1 MEGASPDGASL
12 LGAVLLLGLSG
23 VPGLL
28 ARKGGSGGE
37 RLAAVLLGAG
47 SALGLVSAGRIL
59 FLGTSFRAE
68 LPSPLPGGPL
78 LFAADPLSALFLL
91 PVFLVPA
98 LGAVYGL
105 GYWPER
111 EHRRDGRKLRFFTG
125 LLAASMAAVLLARS
139 GVAFLVAWEVM
150 ALAAFFAATTEDRQP
165 AVREAGW
172 IYLVATHAGTLGL
185 FGMTALLRAT
195 TGSFAWEAPA
205 GGLAA
210 TGSAHVVFLLALF
223 GFGAKAGLFPFH
235 FWLPG
240 AHAGA
245 PSHVSAVMSG
255 VMLKVGLYGILRVT
269 SLYEAPPS
277 WWGGLLLVLGAAS
290 ALYGATL
297 AAGQGDVKR
306 LLAYSSIENVGIV
319 TTGLGL
325 ALLGRAAGRPEWIA
339 LGLGGAL
346 LHVLFHS
353 LFKPLL
359 FLGAGAV
366 IHGTGTREMDLLGG
380 LLRKMPKTAA
390 AFAVGCAA
398 VVALPPLNGFFS
410 EFVVYLGL
418 LRAFAGPG
426 EALLAGLAAPV
437 LALAGG
443 IALAAFVKLFG
454 TVFLGSPRSGKA
466 AHAHEPGLLMR
477 VPILLLAAACLAAGL
492 LSPLLARGVDAAARA
507 WAEPGHLLAAAGAA
521 NAPSP
526 VPALATVAPLAAA
539 AGWGAAFLGLLALVA
554 GALAFLLKRRAPSRG
569 PTWDCGYARPTARMQ
584 YTGSSFGDGIAGRL
598 TPRFAAAVL
607 EERRPEGTF
616 PRAARVAPSGPAR
629 DPVLLRLLEPLA
641 GKWARRFHDLHA
653 LQEGRLTIYLVYVL
667 GTLVALLSWSVLR
680 GWIPLP

>member
-1 MEGASPDGASL
+1 MEGASPDGALL
-12 LGAVLLLGLSG
+12 LGAILLLALSG
-23 VPGLL
+23 VPGLF

-37 RLAAVLLGAG
+37 RLAAILT
-47 SALGLVSAGRIL
+47 SAASVAGLVPAVRIL
-59 FLGTSFRAE
+59 FFGAGFRME
-68 LPSPLPGGPL
+68 FPSPLPGGKVL
-78 LFAADPLSALFLL
+78 LAADPLSALFLL

-105 GYWPER
+105 GYWPEAG
-111 EHRRDGRKLRFFTG
+111 HLRDGRKLRFFMG
-125 LLAASMAAVLLARS
+125 LLAASMAVVLIARS
-139 GVAFLVAWEVM
+139 GVGFLVAWEVM

-185 FGMTALLRAT
+185 FGMTALLGAA

-205 GGLAA
+205 SGLAA
-210 TGSAHVVFLLALF
+210 TGSAHVVFLLALL

-255 VMLKVGLYGILRVT
+255 VMLKVGLYGLLRVT
-269 SLYEAPPS
+269 SLYGAPPA
-277 WWGGLLLVLGAAS
+277 WWGGLVLVLGATS

-297 AAGQGDVKR
+297 AAGQGDIKR
-306 LLAYSSIENVGIV
+306 LLAYSSIENVGIAA
-319 TTGLGL
+319 TGIGV
-325 ALLGRAAGRPEWIA
+325 ALLGRAAARPEWIA

-366 IHGTGTREMDLLGG
+366 LHGTGTREMDLMGG
-380 LLRKMPKTAA
+380 LLKRMPKTGA
-390 AFAVGCAA
+390 AFAIGCAA

-418 LRAFAGPG
+418 LRAFSGPG
-426 EALLAGLAAPV
+426 ELLLAGFAAPA

-443 IALAAFVKLFG
+443 VALAAFVKLFG
-454 TVFLGSPRSGKA
+454 MVFLGNPRSEKA
-466 AHAHEPGLLMR
+466 AHAHEPGLSMR
-477 VPILLLAAACLAAGL
+477 VPMLLLAGACLVAGL
-492 LSPLLARGVDAAARA
+492 LSPLLVPAIDRATGA
-507 WAEPGHLLAAAGAA
+507 WAGRSPGGAMPLSSAAPIASVAIWGAA
-521 NAPSP
+521 FGAF
-526 VPALATVAPLAAA
+526 LALAAA
-539 AGWGAAFLGLLALVA
+539 AAALLL
-554 GALAFLLKRRAPSRG
+554 RRRSLSRG

-584 YTGSSFGDGIAGRL
+584 YTGSSFGEWIAFRL
-598 TPRFAAAVL
+598 TPRVATSPL
-607 EERRPEGTF
+607 EERLPEGIF
-616 PRAARVAPSGPAR
+616 PRGARVSAPAPAR
-629 DPVLLRLLEPLA
+629 DPVLLRFLEPLA
-641 GKWARRFHDLHA
+641 AKWARRFSGLHA
-653 LQEGRLTIYLVYVL
+653 LQEGRLTFYLVYVL
-667 GTLVALLSWSVLR
+667 GTLVALLAWSVLR
-680 GWIPLP
+680 GWFPLP

>member
-1 MEGASPDGASL
+1 MEGAGPDG
-12 LGAVLLLGLSG
+12 VLLLGAILLLALSG
-23 VPGLL
+23 VPGLF

-37 RLAAVLLGAG
+37 RLAALLACAA
-47 SALGLVSAGRIL
+47 SAAGLVPAVRIL
-59 FLGTSFRAE
+59 FFGAAFRME
-68 LPSPLPGGPL
+68 LPSPLPGGRML
-78 LFAADPLSALFLL
+78 LAADPLSALFLL

-105 GYWPER
+105 GYWPES
-111 EHRRDGRKLRFFTG
+111 EHLRDARKLRLFMG
-125 LLAASMAAVLLARS
+125 LLAASMAVVLIARS
-139 GVAFLVAWEVM
+139 GVGFLVAWEVM

-185 FGMTALLRAT
+185 FGMTALLRDT

-205 GGLAA
+205 SGLAA
-210 TGSAHVVFLLALF
+210 TGSAHVVFLLALV

-255 VMLKVGLYGILRVT
+255 VMLKVGLYGLLRVT
-269 SLYEAPPS
+269 SLYAAPPS
-277 WWGGLLLVLGAAS
+277 WWGGLVLVLGAVS

-297 AAGQGDVKR
+297 ASGQGDVKR

-319 TTGLGL
+319 ATGIGV
-325 ALLGRAAGRPEWIA
+325 ALLGRSAARPEWVA

-366 IHGTGTREMDLLGG
+366 IHGTGTREMDLMGG
-380 LLRKMPKTAA
+380 LLKRMPKTGA
-390 AFAVGCAA
+390 AFAIGCAA

-418 LRAFAGPG
+418 LRAFSGPG
-426 EALLAGLAAPV
+426 EALLAGFAAPA

-443 IALAAFVKLFG
+443 LALAAFVKLFG
-454 TVFLGSPRSGKA
+454 IVFLGNPRSEKA
-466 AHAHEPGLLMR
+466 EHAHEPGPWMR
-477 VPILLLAAACLAAGL
+477 VPLLLLAGACLAAGL
-492 LSPLLARGVDAAARA
+492 LSPLLTRGVDAATAVWAAPDAGGARA
-507 WAEPGHLLAAAGAA
+507 VRVPPLASV
-521 NAPSP
+521 AP
-526 VPALATVAPLAAA
+526 LATVAA
-539 AGWGAAFLGLLALVA
+539 WGAAFLALLAA
-554 GALAFLLKRRAPSRG
+554 TAAATAWALRRRALSRG
-569 PTWDCGYARPTARMQ
+569 PTWDCGYARPTTRMQ
-584 YTGSSFGDGIAGRL
+584 YTGSSFGEWIAVRL
-598 TPRFAAAVL
+598 TPRSAAPLL
-607 EERRPEGTF
+607 EERRPEGAF
-616 PRAARVAPSGPAR
+616 PRAASVSSPAPAR
-629 DPVLLRLLEPLA
+629 DPLLFRLLEPFA
-641 GKWARRFHDLHA
+641 ERWARRFHDLHA

-667 GTLVALLSWSVLR
+667 GTLVALLSWSVVR
-680 GWIPLP
+680 GWFPPR

>member
-1 MEGASPDGASL
+1 MEGASPDGA
-12 LGAVLLLGLSG
+12 LLLVAILLLALSG

-37 RLAAVLLGAG
+37 RLAAVLACAG
-47 SALGLVSAGRIL
+47 SALGLVPVVRIL
-59 FLGTSFRAE
+59 FFGAGLRVE
-68 LPSPLPGGPL
+68 LRSPLPGGNV

-98 LGAVYGL
+98 LGSVYGL
-105 GYWPER
+105 GYWPEAG
-111 EHRRDGRKLRFFTG
+111 HLRDARKLRFFMG
-125 LLAASMAAVLLARS
+125 LLAASMAVVLVARS

-185 FGMTALLRAT
+185 FGMTALLGAT

-205 GGLAA
+205 AGFAA
-210 TGSAHVVFLLALF
+210 TGPANVVFLLALV

-255 VMLKVGLYGILRVT
+255 VMLKVGLYGLLRIT
-269 SLYEAPPS
+269 SLYGAPPA
-277 WWGGLLLVLGAAS
+277 WWGGLLLVLGVVS
-290 ALYGATL
+290 ALYGAAL
-297 AAGQGDVKR
+297 AAAQNDLKR

-319 TTGLGL
+319 STGIGV
-325 ALLGRAAGRPEWIA
+325 ALLGRAAARPEAIA

-380 LLRKMPKTAA
+380 LLRKMPKTGA

-398 VVALPPLNGFFS
+398 VAALPPLNGFFS
-410 EFVVYLGL
+410 EFLVYLGL

-426 EALLAGLAAPV
+426 EALLAGFAAPA

-454 TVFLGSPRSGKA
+454 TVFLGSPRSEKA
-466 AHAHEPGLLMR
+466 EHAHEPGLAMR
-477 VPILLLAAACLAAGL
+477 VPILALAAACLLAGL
-492 LSPLLARGVDAAARA
+492 FSPFLGPGLDAAIRS
-507 WAEPGHLLAAAGAA
+507 WAERDAAGAA
-521 NAPSP
+521 AGLSRLPALASVAP
-526 VPALATVAPLAAA
+526 LATVAS
-539 AGWGAAFLGLLALVA
+539 WGAAFLGLLALVA
-554 GALAFLLKRRAPSRG
+554 AGTALLLRRRSISRG

-584 YTGSSFGDGIAGRL
+584 YTGSSFGEWIALRL
-598 TPRFAAAVL
+598 TPRAAAAPL
-607 EERRPEGTF
+607 EERLPEGIF
-616 PRAARVAPSGPAR
+616 PRRARVSAAAPAR
-629 DPVLLRLLEPLA
+629 DPVLLRLLEPFA
-641 GKWARRFHDLHA
+641 RRWARRFHDLHA
-653 LQEGRLTIYLVYVL
+653 LQEGRLTFYLVYVL
-667 GTLVALLSWSVLR
+667 GTLVALLAWSVLR
-680 GWIPLP
+680 GWLSLP

>member
-1 MEGASPDGASL
+1 MEGASPDGAVL
-12 LGAVLLLGLSG
+12 LGAILLLALSG
-23 VPGLL
+23 VPGLF

-37 RLAAVLLGAG
+37 RLAAVLACAG
-47 SALGLVSAGRIL
+47 SVAGLVPVVRIL
-59 FLGTSFRAE
+59 FFGAGLRME
-68 LPSPLPGGPL
+68 LPSPLPGGKIL
-78 LFAADPLSALFLL
+78 LAADPLSALFLL

-105 GYWPER
+105 GYWSEA
-111 EHRRDGRKLRFFTG
+111 EHLRDGRKLRFFMG
-125 LLAASMAAVLLARS
+125 ILAASMAAVLIARS

-150 ALAAFFAATTEDRQP
+150 ALAAFFAATTEDRLP

-185 FGMTALLRAT
+185 FGMTALLHDT

-205 GGLAA
+205 AGLAV
-210 TGSAHVVFLLALF
+210 TGSASVVFLLALV

-255 VMLKVGLYGILRVT
+255 VMLKVGLYGILRIT
-269 SLYEAPPS
+269 SLYGAPPA
-277 WWGGLLLVLGAAS
+277 WWGGLLLVLGVAS
-290 ALYGATL
+290 ALYGAAL
-297 AAGQGDVKR
+297 AAAQNDLKR

-319 TTGLGL
+319 STGIGV
-325 ALLGRAAGRPEWIA
+325 ALLGRSAARPEWIA

-366 IHGTGTREMDLLGG
+366 IHGTGTREMDLMGG
-380 LLRKMPKTAA
+380 LLRKMPKTGA

-398 VVALPPLNGFFS
+398 VAALPPLNGFFS
-410 EFVVYLGL
+410 EFLVYLGL

-426 EALLAGLAAPV
+426 EALLAGFAAPA

-454 TVFLGSPRSGKA
+454 IVFLGSPRSEKA
-466 AHAHEPGLLMR
+466 EHAHEPGLAMR
-477 VPILLLAAACLAAGL
+477 VPILALAAACLLAGL
-492 LSPLLARGVDAAARA
+492 SSPFLCPGLDAATSA
-507 WAEPGHLLAAAGAA
+507 WAAKAL
-521 NAPSP
+521 SP
-526 VPALATVAPLAAA
+526 VPALATVAPVATVAA
-539 AGWGAAFLGLLALVA
+539 WGAAFLGLLALTAAVA
-554 GALAFLLKRRAPSRG
+554 GFLIRRRTVSRG

-584 YTGSSFGDGIAGRL
+584 YTGSSFGDWIAARL
-598 TPRFAAAVL
+598 TPRVAATLL
-607 EERRPEGTF
+607 EERLPEGIF
-616 PRAARVAPSGPAR
+616 PRGARVSAAAPAR
-629 DPVLLRLLEPLA
+629 DPVLLRFLEPFA
-641 GKWARRFHDLHA
+641 RRWARRFYDLHA

-667 GTLVALLSWSVLR
+667 GTLIALLAWSVLR
-680 GWIPLP
+680 GWFPPP

>member
-1 MEGASPDGASL
+1 MEGASPDGAVL
-12 LGAVLLLGLSG
+12 LGAILLLALSG
-23 VPGLL
+23 VPGLF

-37 RLAAVLLGAG
+37 RLAAVLACAG
-47 SALGLVSAGRIL
+47 SAAGLLPVARIL
-59 FLGTSFRAE
+59 FFGAAVRME
-68 LPSPLPGGPL
+68 LPSPLPGGRIL
-78 LFAADPLSALFLL
+78 LAADPLSALFLL

-105 GYWPER
+105 GYWAEA
-111 EHRRDGRKLRFFTG
+111 EHLRDGRKLRFFMG
-125 LLAASMAAVLLARS
+125 LLAASMAAVLVARS

-185 FGMTALLRAT
+185 FGMTAVLRAT
-195 TGSFAWEAPA
+195 TGSFTWEAPEA
-205 GGLAA
+205 GLAV
-210 TGSAHVVFLLALF
+210 TGSASVVFLLALV

-255 VMLKVGLYGILRVT
+255 VMLKVGLYGLLRIT
-269 SLYEAPPS
+269 SLYGAPPA
-277 WWGGLLLVLGAAS
+277 WWGGLLLVLGATS
-290 ALYGATL
+290 ALYGAAL
-297 AAGQGDVKR
+297 AAGQNDVKR
-306 LLAYSSIENVGIV
+306 LLAYSSIENVGIIS
-319 TTGLGL
+319 TGIGV
-325 ALLGRAAGRPEWIA
+325 ALLGRAAARPEWIA

-366 IHGTGTREMDLLGG
+366 IHGTGTREMDLMGG
-380 LLRKMPKTAA
+380 LLKKMPKTGA

-398 VVALPPLNGFFS
+398 VAALPPLNGFFS
-410 EFVVYLGL
+410 EFLVYLGL

-426 EALLAGLAAPV
+426 EALLAGFAAPA

-454 TVFLGSPRSGKA
+454 IVFLGSPRSEKA
-466 AHAHEPGLLMR
+466 EHAHEPGLAMR
-477 VPILLLAAACLAAGL
+477 VPILALAAACLAAGL
-492 LSPLLARGVDAAARA
+492 LSPFLAPGLDAATAA
-507 WAEPGHLLAAAGAA
+507 WAAKGPAG
-521 NAPSP
+521 
-526 VPALATVAPLAAA
+526 VPALATVAPLATVAT
-539 AGWGAAFLGLLALVA
+539 WGAAFLGLLALTAAAV
-554 GALAFLLKRRAPSRG
+554 AFLVRRRTISRG

-584 YTGSSFGDGIAGRL
+584 YTGSSFGDWIAARL
-598 TPRFAAAVL
+598 TPRVAATLL
-607 EERRPEGTF
+607 EERLPEGIF
-616 PRAARVAPSGPAR
+616 PRGARVSAAAPAR
-629 DPVLLRLLEPLA
+629 DPLLLRLLEPFA
-641 GKWARRFHDLHA
+641 QRWARRFHDLHA

-667 GTLVALLSWSVLR
+667 GTLIALLAWSVLR
-680 GWIPLP
+680 GWIPPQ

>member
-1 MEGASPDGASL
+1 MEGASPDGALL
-12 LGAVLLLGLSG
+12 LGAILLLALSG
-23 VPGLL
+23 VPGLF
-28 ARKGGSGGE
+28 ARKGSGGGE
-37 RLAAVLLGAG
+37 KLAAVLSSAG
-47 SALGLVSAGRIL
+47 SVAGLVPTVRIL
-59 FLGTSFRAE
+59 FLGAGFRME
-68 LPSPLPGGPL
+68 LPSPLPGGRML
-78 LFAADPLSALFLL
+78 LAADPLSALFLV

-105 GYWPER
+105 GYWPEAD
-111 EHRRDGRKLRFFTG
+111 HLRDGRKLRFFMG
-125 LLAASMAAVLLARS
+125 LLAASMAVVLVARS
-139 GVAFLVAWEVM
+139 GVAFLVSWEVM

-185 FGMTALLRAT
+185 FGMTALLCAT
-195 TGSFAWEAPA
+195 IGSFAWEAPA
-205 GGLAA
+205 SGLAA
-210 TGSAHVVFLLALF
+210 TGSAHVVFLLAIL

-255 VMLKVGLYGILRVT
+255 VMLKVGLYGLLRVV
-269 SLYEAPPS
+269 SLYGVPPA
-277 WWGGLLLVLGAAS
+277 WWGGLLLVLGATS
-290 ALYGATL
+290 ALYGAAL

-319 TTGLGL
+319 ATGIGV
-325 ALLGRAAGRPEWIA
+325 ALLGRSAARPEWVA

-366 IHGTGTREMDLLGG
+366 LHATGTREMDLMGG
-380 LLRKMPKTAA
+380 LLKKMPKTGA
-390 AFAVGCAA
+390 AFAIGCGA
-398 VVALPPLNGFFS
+398 VAALPPLNGFFS
-410 EFVVYLGL
+410 EFVVYFGL
-418 LRAFAGPG
+418 LRAFSGSG
-426 EALLAGLAAPV
+426 ELLLAGFAAPV

-443 IALAAFVKLFG
+443 VALAAFVKLFG
-454 TVFLGSPRSGKA
+454 VVFLGSPRSEKA
-466 AHAHEPGLLMR
+466 AHAHEPGPAMR
-477 VPILLLAAACLAAGL
+477 VPILLLAAACLVAGL
-492 LSPLLARGVDAAARA
+492 FSPLLVPAVDAATAA
-507 WAEPGHLLAAAGAA
+507 WARRSPGGAMPLSSA
-521 NAPSP
+521 
-526 VPALATVAPLAAA
+526 VPLASVAI
-539 AGWGAAFLGLLALVA
+539 WGAAFLGILALVTA
-554 GALAFLLKRRAPSRG
+554 VAAFLLHRRPISRG

-584 YTGSSFGDGIAGRL
+584 YTGSSFGEWIALRL
-598 TPRFAAAVL
+598 TPRVAAAPL
-607 EERRPEGTF
+607 GERPPEGIF
-616 PRAARVAPSGPAR
+616 PRGARVSASAPAR

-641 GKWARRFHDLHA
+641 TRWARRFHDLHS

>member
-1 MEGASPDGASL
+1 MEGASPE
-12 LGAVLLLGLSG
+12 GAVLLAATLLLALSG

-37 RLAAVLLGAG
+37 RPSAILACAG
-47 SALGLVSAGRIL
+47 SALGLVSSARIL
-59 FLGTSFRAE
+59 FFGATFRIE
-68 LPSPLPGGPL
+68 VPSPLPGGPIL
-78 LFAADPLSALFLL
+78 LAADALSALFLV

-105 GYWPER
+105 GYWPEAG
-111 EHRRDGRKLRFFTG
+111 HRRDARKLRFFMG

-172 IYLVATHAGTLGL
+172 IYLVATHAGTLCL
-185 FGMTALLRAT
+185 FGMTALLHAT
-195 TGSFAWEAPA
+195 TGSFAWEAPD
-205 GGLAA
+205 GGLSTARPA
-210 TGSAHVVFLLALF
+210 GIVFLLALA

-255 VMLKVGLYGILRVT
+255 VMLKVGLYGLLRIT
-269 SLYEAPPS
+269 SLYGAPPS

-290 ALYGATL
+290 ALYGAAL

-319 TTGLGL
+319 ATGIGL
-325 ALLGRAAGRPEWIA
+325 ALLGRAAGRPEWVA

-366 IHGTGTREMDLLGG
+366 IHGTGTREIDLMGG
-380 LLRKMPKTAA
+380 LLRKMPKTGA

-398 VVALPPLNGFFS
+398 VAALPPLNGFFS
-410 EFVVYLGL
+410 EWIVYLGL
-418 LRAFAGPG
+418 FRAFSGPG
-426 EALLAGLAAPV
+426 EALLAAFAAPA

-443 IALAAFVKLFG
+443 VALAAFVKLFG
-454 TVFLGSPRSGKA
+454 IVFLGNARSEKA
-466 AHAHEPGLLMR
+466 DNAHEPGPAMR
-477 VPILLLAAACLAAGL
+477 VPILFLAAACLVAGL
-492 LSPLLARGVDAAARA
+492 LSPLLAPGLDAAARA
-507 WAEPGHLLAAAGAA
+507 WSEESPGGSLPLAA
-521 NAPSP
+521 
-526 VPALATVAPLAAA
+526 VAPLADVAT
-539 AGWGAAFLGLLALVA
+539 WGAAFLALVLLAA
-554 GALAFLLKRRAPSRG
+554 GATGALLRRRSLSRG
-569 PTWDCGYARPTARMQ
+569 PTWDCGYARPTPRMQ
-584 YTGSSFGDGIAGRL
+584 YTGSSFGEWVSARL
-598 TPRFAAAVL
+598 TPRAAAPVL
-607 EERRPEGTF
+607 EERRPEGSF
-616 PRAARVAPSGPAR
+616 PRAARVSPPAPAR
-629 DPVLLRLLEPLA
+629 DPLLLRFLEPLA
-641 GKWARRFHDLHA
+641 GRWARRFHDLHA

-680 GWIPLP
+680 GWVPLP

>member
-1 MEGASPDGASL
+1 MEAASPDGALL

-23 VPGLL
+23 VPGLF
-28 ARKGGSGGE
+28 ARRGGGGGE
-37 RLAAVLLGAG
+37 RLAAALLGAG
-47 SALGLVSAGRIL
+47 SALGLVAVARVL
-59 FLGTSFRAE
+59 FLGASFRVE
-68 LPSPLPGGPL
+68 LPSPLPGGPVL
-78 LFAADPLSALFLL
+78 LAADALSALFLV

-105 GYWPER
+105 GYWPEA
-111 EHRRDGRKLRFFTG
+111 EHLRDARKLRYFSG
-125 LLAASMAAVLLARS
+125 LLAASMAVVLLARS
-139 GVAFLVAWEVM
+139 GVLFLVAWEVM

-172 IYLVATHAGTLGL
+172 TYLVATHAGTLGL
-185 FGMTALLRAT
+185 FGMTALLHAT

-210 TGSAHVVFLLALF
+210 TGTAHAVFLLALF

-255 VMLKVGLYGILRVT
+255 VMLKVGLYGLLRVT
-269 SLYEAPPS
+269 SLYAATPA
-277 WWGGLLLVLGAAS
+277 WWGGLLLVLGAFS
-290 ALYGATL
+290 ALYGAAL

-319 TTGLGL
+319 ATGIGV
-325 ALLGRAAGRPEWIA
+325 ALLGRAAARPEWVA

-366 IHGTGTREMDLLGG
+366 IHGTGTREMDRMGG
-380 LLRKMPKTAA
+380 LLKRMPGTGA

-410 EFVVYLGL
+410 ELVVYLGL
-418 LRAFAGPG
+418 LRAFSGPG

-443 IALAAFVKLFG
+443 VALAAFVKLFG
-454 TVFLGSPRSGKA
+454 TVFLGTARSENA
-466 AHAHEPGLLMR
+466 AAAHEPGRAMR
-477 VPILLLAAACLAAGL
+477 VPILLLAAACLVAGL
-492 LSPLLARGVDAAARA
+492 LSPLLAPGVDAAARA
-507 WAEPGHLLAAAGAA
+507 WAERSPGG
-521 NAPSP
+521 
-526 VPALATVAPLAAA
+526 TVRLTSAAPLAAA
-539 AGWGAAFLGLLALVA
+539 AGWGAAFACLAALAA
-554 GALAFLLKRRAPSRG
+554 GAAALLLRRRAPSRG

-584 YTGSSFGDGIAGRL
+584 YTGSSFGEWIAVRL
-598 TPRFAAAVL
+598 TPRPAAPVL

-616 PRAARVAPSGPAR
+616 PREARVSAPAPAR
-629 DPVLLRLLEPLA
+629 DPLLLRFLEPLA
-641 GKWARRFHDLHA
+641 GRWARRFHDLHA

-667 GTLVALLSWSVLR
+667 GTLVALLGWSALR
-680 GWIPLP
+680 GWIPPR

>member
-1 MEGASPDGASL
+1 MEGASPDAALL
-12 LGAVLLLGLSG
+12 LGAVLLVGLSG
-23 VPGLL
+23 VPGLF
-28 ARKGGSGGE
+28 ARKGGTGAE
-37 RLAAVLLGAG
+37 RPAALLLGLGSLLGLAAAFRV
-47 SALGLVSAGRIL
+47 L
-59 FLGTSFRAE
+59 FLGKGFAVALR
-68 LPSPLPGGPL
+68 SPLPGGPIL
-78 LFAADPLSALFLL
+78 LAADALSALFLV

-111 EHRRDGRKLRFFTG
+111 EHRRDARKLRFFHG

-185 FGMTALLRAT
+185 FGMTAILRSS
-195 TGSFAWEAPA
+195 TGSFAWTAPE
-205 GGLAA
+205 GGFPVGPAA
-210 TGSAHVVFLLALF
+210 HAVFLLALF

-255 VMLKVGLYGILRVT
+255 VMLKVGLYGLLRVT
-269 SLYEAPPS
+269 SLYAAPPS
-277 WWGGLLLVLGAAS
+277 WWGALLLVLGAAS
-290 ALYGATL
+290 ALYGAAL
-297 AAGQGDVKR
+297 ASGQGDVKR

-319 TTGLGL
+319 TTGIGV
-325 ALLGRAAGRPEWIA
+325 ALLGRSSGRPEWVA

-346 LHVLFHS
+346 LHVLFHA

-366 IHGTGTREMDLLGG
+366 LHGTGTREMDRMGG
-380 LLRKMPKTAA
+380 LLRRMPKTGA

-398 VVALPPLNGFFS
+398 VAALPPLNGFFS

-418 LRAFAGPG
+418 FRAFSGPG
-426 EALLAGLAAPV
+426 ELLLAAFAAPA

-454 TVFLGSPRSGKA
+454 IVFLGSPRSEKA
-466 AHAHEPGLLMR
+466 DQAHEPGLAMR
-477 VPILLLAAACLAAGL
+477 VPILLLAAACLGAGL
-492 LSPLLARGVDAAARA
+492 LSPLLAPALDAAIRA
-507 WAEPGHLLAAAGAA
+507 WDGGGSSAIPPLASV
-521 NAPSP
+521 AP
-526 VPALATVAPLAAA
+526 LATVAL
-539 AGWGAAFLGLLALVA
+539 WGGVALALLVLVA
-554 GALAFLLKRRAPSRG
+554 AVAALLLRGRTSRG

-584 YTGSSFGDGIAGRL
+584 YTGSSFGDWIAARL
-598 TPRFAAAVL
+598 SPAAAAPLL
-607 EERRPEGTF
+607 EVRRPEGVF
-616 PRAARVAPSGPAR
+616 PRTARVSAPAAPR
-629 DPVLLRLLEPLA
+629 DPLLLRLLEPLA
-641 GKWARRFHDLHA
+641 GRWARRFHDLHA

-667 GTLVALLSWSVLR
+667 GTLVALLTWSVFR
-680 GWIPLP
+680 GWFPPP

>member
-1 MEGASPDGASL
+1 MEGASPV
-12 LGAVLLLGLSG
+12 GAVLLGAILLLALSG
-23 VPGLL
+23 VPGLF

-37 RLAAVLLGAG
+37 RLAAILACAASAVGFVL
-47 SALGLVSAGRIL
+47 ALFIL
-59 FLGTSFRAE
+59 FSGRGFRME
-68 LPSPLPGGPL
+68 LPSPLPGGRML
-78 LFAADPLSALFLL
+78 LAADPLSALFLL

-98 LGAVYGL
+98 LGAIYGL
-105 GYWPER
+105 GYWPES
-111 EHRRDGRKLRFFTG
+111 EHLRDARKLRFFMG
-125 LLAASMAAVLLARS
+125 LLAASMAVVMLARS
-139 GVAFLVAWEVM
+139 GVGFLVAWEVM

-172 IYLVATHAGTLGL
+172 IYLVATHVGTLCL

-205 GGLAA
+205 AGLAID
-210 TGSAHVVFLLALF
+210 GSAHVVFLLALA

-255 VMLKVGLYGILRVT
+255 VMLKVGLYGLLRVV
-269 SLYEAPPS
+269 SLYAAPPS
-277 WWGGLLLVLGAAS
+277 WWGGLLLVLGAVS

-306 LLAYSSIENVGIV
+306 LLAYSSIENVGIIA
-319 TTGLGL
+319 TGIGV
-325 ALLGRAAGRPEWIA
+325 ALLGRSAARPEWVA

-366 IHGTGTREMDLLGG
+366 IHGTGTREMDLMGG
-380 LLRKMPKTAA
+380 LLRKMPKAGA
-390 AFAVGCAA
+390 AFAIGCAA

-418 LRAFAGPG
+418 LRAFSGPG
-426 EALLAGLAAPV
+426 EALLAGFAAPA

-443 IALAAFVKLFG
+443 VALAAFVRLFG
-454 TVFLGSPRSGKA
+454 IVFLGSPRSEKA
-466 AHAHEPGLLMR
+466 GHAHEPPLSMR
-477 VPILLLAAACLAAGL
+477 VPLLLLAGACLGAGL
-492 LSPLLARGVDAAARA
+492 LSPLLVPGIDEATATWAAADASRA
-507 WAEPGHLLAAAGAA
+507 R
-521 NAPSP
+521 P
-526 VPALATVAPLAAA
+526 VPIPSLATVAPLATVSA
-539 AGWGAAFLGLLALVA
+539 WGAAFLALLAAVA
-554 GALAFLLKRRAPSRG
+554 AAAAWLLRRGSVSRG

-584 YTGSSFGDGIAGRL
+584 YTGTSFGEWIAVRL
-598 TPRFAAAVL
+598 TPRSAAPLL
-607 EERRPEGTF
+607 EERRPEGAF
-616 PRAARVAPSGPAR
+616 PRSASVSSPAPAR
-629 DPVLLRLLEPLA
+629 DPLLLRLLEPLA
-641 GKWARRFHDLHA
+641 GRWARRFHDLHA

-667 GTLVALLSWSVLR
+667 GTLVALLSWSVVR
-680 GWIPLP
+680 GWFPPR

>member
-1 MEGASPDGASL
+1 MEGASPDGA
-12 LGAVLLLGLSG
+12 LLLGGLLLLALSG
-23 VPGLL
+23 VPGLFG
-28 ARKGGSGGE
+28 RKGGSGGE
-37 RLAAVLLGAG
+37 RLAAILTCAG
-47 SALGLVSAGRIL
+47 SALGLVSAARVL
-59 FLGTSFRAE
+59 FLGASVRMV
-68 LPSPLPGGPL
+68 LPSPLPGGPIL
-78 LFAADPLSALFLL
+78 LAADALSALFLF

-105 GYWPER
+105 GYWPEA
-111 EHRRDGRKLRFFTG
+111 EHLRDGRKLRVFMG
-125 LLAASMAAVLLARS
+125 LLAASMAAVLIARS

-150 ALAAFFAATTEDRQP
+150 ALAAFFAATAEDRLP

-195 TGSFAWEAPA
+195 TGSFAWEAPVS
-205 GGLAA
+205 GLAVS
-210 TGSAHVVFLLALF
+210 GSASVVFLLALV

-255 VMLKVGLYGILRVT
+255 VMLKVGLYGILRIT
-269 SLYEAPPS
+269 SLYGAPPA
-277 WWGGLLLVLGAAS
+277 WWGGLLLVLGATS
-290 ALYGATL
+290 ALYGAAL
-297 AAGQGDVKR
+297 AAGQTDVKR

-319 TTGLGL
+319 STGIGV
-325 ALLGRAAGRPEWIA
+325 ALLGRAAARPEWVA

-366 IHGTGTREMDLLGG
+366 IHGTGTREMDLMGG
-380 LLRKMPKTAA
+380 LLKRMPKTGA
-390 AFAVGCAA
+390 AFALGCAA
-398 VVALPPLNGFFS
+398 VAALPPLNGFFS
-410 EFVVYLGL
+410 EFLVYLGL
-418 LRAFAGPG
+418 LRAFSGPG
-426 EALLAGLAAPV
+426 EALLAGFAAPV

-454 TVFLGSPRSGKA
+454 IVFLGNPRSEKA
-466 AHAHEPGLLMR
+466 AHAHEPGLAMR

-492 LSPLLARGVDAAARA
+492 LSPLFAPGLDAATAA
-507 WAEPGHLLAAAGAA
+507 WAAKSPGGAVPLSAAA
-521 NAPSP
+521 P
-526 VPALATVAPLAAA
+526 LATVAI
-539 AGWGAAFLGLLALVA
+539 WGAAFLGLLALTA
-554 GALAFLLKRRAPSRG
+554 AAAAFLLRRRTISRG

-584 YTGSSFGDGIAGRL
+584 YTGSSFGDWIAARL
-598 TPRFAAAVL
+598 TPRAAATLL
-607 EERRPEGTF
+607 EEHRPEGAF
-616 PRAARVAPSGPAR
+616 PRGARVSAAAPAR
-629 DPVLLRLLEPLA
+629 DPLLLRLLEPFTQR
-641 GKWARRFHDLHA
+641 WARRFYDLHA

-667 GTLVALLSWSVLR
+667 GTLVALLAWSVLR
-680 GWIPLP
+680 GWFPPR

>member
-1 MEGASPDGASL
+1 MEGASPEGAFL
-12 LGAVLLLGLSG
+12 LGAVLILALSG
-23 VPGLL
+23 VPGLF
-28 ARKGGSGGE
+28 ARKGSSGGE
-37 RLAAVLLGAG
+37 RLAAVLTGAG
-47 SALGLVSAGRIL
+47 STLGLAAAAKLLL
-59 FLGTSFRAE
+59 FGGGFRVE
-68 LPSPLPGGPL
+68 LPSPLPGGPIL
-78 LFAADPLSALFLL
+78 LAADPLSALFLV

-105 GYWPER
+105 GYWPEA
-111 EHRRDGRKLRFFTG
+111 EHLRDARKLRLFMG
-125 LLAASMAAVLLARS
+125 LLAASMAVVLLARS

-205 GGLAA
+205 PGLAA
-210 TGSAHVVFLLALF
+210 TGSAHAVFLLALV

-255 VMLKVGLYGILRVT
+255 VMLKVGLYGLLRVT
-269 SLYEAPPS
+269 SLYGAPPQ
-277 WWGGLLLVLGAAS
+277 WWGGLLVVLGAAS
-290 ALYGATL
+290 ALYGAAL

-306 LLAYSSIENVGIV
+306 LLAYSSIENVGIIS
-319 TTGLGL
+319 TGIGV
-325 ALLGRAAGRPEWIA
+325 ALLGRAAARPEWVA

-366 IHGTGTREMDLLGG
+366 IHGTGTREMDRMGG
-380 LLRKMPKTAA
+380 LLKKMPKTGA

-398 VVALPPLNGFFS
+398 VAALPPLNGFFS
-410 EFVVYLGL
+410 EWLVYLGL
-418 LRAFAGPG
+418 LRAFSGPG
-426 EALLAGLAAPV
+426 EALLAGFAAPV

-454 TVFLGSPRSGKA
+454 IVFLGNPRTEKA
-466 AHAHEPGLLMR
+466 AHAHEPGLPMR
-477 VPILLLAAACLAAGL
+477 VPILALAAACAAAGL
-492 LSPLLARGVDAAARA
+492 LSPLLAPAIDGATRA
-507 WAEPGHLLAAAGAA
+507 WAGTSPG
-521 NAPSP
+521 
-526 VPALATVAPLAAA
+526 ATMPLSSAAPLASVAI
-539 AGWGAAFLGLLALVA
+539 WSAAFLVLLALTA
-554 GALAFLLKRRAPSRG
+554 AAAAFLLRRRSLSRG

-584 YTGSSFGDGIAGRL
+584 YTGSSFGEWIALRL
-598 TPRFAAAVL
+598 TPRAAAPVL
-607 EERRPEGTF
+607 EVRRPEGPF
-616 PRAARVAPSGPAR
+616 PRGASVASPAPPR
-629 DPVLLRLLEPLA
+629 DPLLLRLLEPLA
-641 GKWARRFHDLHA
+641 GRWARRFHDLHA

-667 GTLVALLSWSVLR
+667 GTLVALLAWSVVR
-680 GWIPLP
+680 GWIPPR

>member
-1 MEGASPDGASL
+1 MEGASPDGALL
-12 LGAVLLLGLSG
+12 LGAVLLLALSG
-23 VPGLL
+23 VPGLF

-37 RLAAVLLGAG
+37 RLAALLACVG
-47 SALGLVSAGRIL
+47 SALGLVPVARIL
-59 FLGTSFRAE
+59 FFGAAFRAE
-68 LPSPLPGGPL
+68 VPSPLPGGPIL
-78 LFAADPLSALFLL
+78 LAADPLSALFLV

-105 GYWPER
+105 GYWPEAG
-111 EHRRDGRKLRFFTG
+111 HLRDARKLRFFMG
-125 LLAASMAAVLLARS
+125 LLAASMAVVLLARS

-172 IYLVATHAGTLGL
+172 TYLVATHAGTLCL
-185 FGMTALLRAT
+185 FGMTALLQAT
-195 TGSFAWEAPA
+195 TGSFAWESPS
-205 GGLAA
+205 GGLAI
-210 TGSAHVVFLLALF
+210 TGTSSVVFLLALL

-255 VMLKVGLYGILRVT
+255 VMLKVGLYGLLRIT
-269 SLYEAPPS
+269 SLYGAPPF

-290 ALYGATL
+290 ALYGAAL
-297 AAGQGDVKR
+297 AAGQGDIKR

-319 TTGLGL
+319 TTGIGV
-325 ALLGRAAGRPEWIA
+325 ALLGRAASRPEWVA

-366 IHGTGTREMDLLGG
+366 IHGAGTREMDLMGG
-380 LLRKMPKTAA
+380 LLKRMPKTGA
-390 AFAVGCAA
+390 AFAIGCAA

-418 LRAFAGPG
+418 LRAFSGPG
-426 EALLAGLAAPV
+426 EALLAGFAAPV

-454 TVFLGSPRSGKA
+454 IVFLGSPRSAKA
-466 AHAHEPGLLMR
+466 AEAHEPGPAMR
-477 VPILLLAAACLAAGL
+477 VPILLLAGACVAAGM
-492 LSPLLARGVDAAARA
+492 LSPFLVPAIDAATGA
-507 WAEPGHLLAAAGAA
+507 WAERSPGGAL
-521 NAPSP
+521 P
-526 VPALATVAPLAAA
+526 LATAAPLGTVAT
-539 AGWGAAFLGLLALVA
+539 WSAAFLAFLALAVA
-554 GALAFLLKRRAPSRG
+554 AAVFLLRRRALSRG

-584 YTGSSFGDGIAGRL
+584 YTGSSFGDWIAVRL
-598 TPRFAAAVL
+598 SPRATAPLL
-607 EERRPEGTF
+607 EVRRPEGVF
-616 PRAARVAPSGPAR
+616 PRGASVSVPAPAR
-629 DPVLLRLLEPLA
+629 DPLLRRLLEPFA
-641 GKWARRFHDLHA
+641 GRWARRFHDLHA

-680 GWIPLP
+680 GWIPPR